1 MPDSIPSDPELLAS
15 WLSHRDERS
24 FHALVSRYAG
34 LVHMA
39 ARRTCGNESLASE
52 ASQLTFILLARKGG
66 SLANRNSLAGW
77 LHLTAARQA
86 KDLLRGA
93 KREQRKLERLAMETP
108 PHSTDDTWR
117 EIQPV
122 LDDALAALSTKDRE
136 ALLLRFYRALSV
148 REVAETLGI
157 ATDAAQKRIDRAT
170 SRLREKLARRG
181 CQTGGALSA
190 TLLTGFAADAQAA
203 VPAVS
208 ALATKAITAGAAGA
222 GLFPAI
228 TAFISSTAMKTTSA
242 VVPLAALLAVGTWI
256 VSQRHSIARLELQN
270 AGLQAR
276 LAEKDIPPTVGKRTI
291 PIISALDQKPIN
303 WAEVAEQLRNSEGAG
318 GGFLQ
323 TGLGLKTRLKDG
335 FDAMSIVQLESSLDE
350 VAVAGLS
357 NEDRNI
363 LERILGS
370 LLLEKA
376 PERLT
381 KFIDRVHDDGSSP
394 FGWIL
399 APAFGKWALE
409 EPAKAEA
416 WFDQQIAAGKF
427 DSLLVNGSLH
437 TRFLFEHRLTFALL
451 KQSADSAGRRLA
463 AFPQEQRIKV
473 LRGVGAGRAIY
484 NDEALHRPFAE
495 MLRRQLPDEDR
506 LDAVS
511 WPLIDRGETGTIEYS
526 AVDAYFS
533 RIEATSSEVG
543 ACILAVAAEGRF
555 PRESDNLFDTMPTD
569 LVALREWV
577 TKNSLELVD
586 EATALALQN
595 IVNHSGN
602 KLPQWV
608 DYASGLHKAGAGD
621 EVLIAVIEAHNAADH
636 KDLILNLVRQISDG
650 DSRSRYLKQFK

>member
-1 MPDSIPSDPELLAS
+1 M
-15 WLSHRDERS
+15 
-24 FHALVSRYAG
+24 
-34 LVHMA
+34 
-39 ARRTCGNESLASE
+39 
-52 ASQLTFILLARKGG
+52 
-66 SLANRNSLAGW
+66 
-77 LHLTAARQA
+77 
-86 KDLLRGA
+86 
-93 KREQRKLERLAMETP
+93 
-108 PHSTDDTWR
+108 
-117 EIQPV
+117 
-122 LDDALAALSTKDRE
+122 
-136 ALLLRFYRALSV
+136 
-148 REVAETLGI
+148 
-157 ATDAAQKRIDRAT
+157 
-170 SRLREKLARRG
+170 
-181 CQTGGALSA
+181 
-190 TLLTGFAADAQAA
+190 
-203 VPAVS
+203 
-208 ALATKAITAGAAGA
+208 
-222 GLFPAI
+222 
-228 TAFISSTAMKTTSA
+228 
-242 VVPLAALLAVGTWI
+242 
-256 VSQRHSIARLELQN
+256 SIAE
-270 AGLQAR
+270 
-276 LAEKDIPPTVGKRTI
+276 
-291 PIISALDQKPIN
+291 
-303 WAEVAEQLRNSEGAG
+303 
-318 GGFLQ
+318 
-323 TGLGLKTRLKDG
+323 
-335 FDAMSIVQLESSLDE
+335 LESSLDE

-357 NEDRNI
+357 EADLAV
-363 LERILGS
+363 LERTLGS
-370 LLLEKA
+370 LLLDKD
-376 PERLT
+376 PERGLT
-381 KFIDRVHDDGSSP
+381 KYVDRVHDDGSSP

-399 APAFGKWALE
+399 APAFGKWAQVD
-409 EPAKAEA
+409 PTKAEA
-416 WFDQQIAAGKF
+416 WFDRQIAAGKF
-427 DSLLVNGSLH
+427 DSPLVNGFPS
-437 TRFLFEHRLTFALL
+437 TRILFEHELTFALL

-650 DSRSRYLKQFK
+650 ESRSRYLKQFK